1 MNFDWIIAPVTQ
13 AAILGAGLLGSLAI
27 WISAK
32 REMRVASRDIEQL
45 RLSTEATIKDL
56 TAQIQELKAAPATEP
71 EPAPAPIMTMT
82 MQGFNLTTR
91 TKVLR
96 MHRRGETASSIAAAL
111 GVQHEEVDLLV
122 KLDQM
127 LEAPAVIPVG

>member
-1 MNFDWIIAPVTQ
+1 MNFDWIIAPLTQ

-32 REMRVASRDIEQL
+32 SETRAASRELERL
-45 RLSTEATIKDL
+45 RMSTEATIKDL
-56 TAQIQELKAAPATEP
+56 TAQIQEIRAEP
-71 EPAPAPIMTMT
+71 ESEAPPVPAPIMN

-111 GVQHEEVDLLV
+111 GVPHEEVDLLL
-122 KLDQM
+122 KLDRM
-127 LEAPAVIPVG
+127 LEAPAVVPVG

>member
-1 MNFDWIIAPVTQ
+1 MNFDWIIAPATQ
-13 AAILGAGLLGSLAI
+13 AVILGAGLLGSLAI

-32 REMRVASRDIEQL
+32 KETRAASRAIELL
-45 RLSTEATIKDL
+45 RISTEATIKDL
-56 TAQIQELKAAPATEP
+56 TAQIQEMRAEPASEP
-71 EPAPAPIMTMT
+71 PPAPAPIMTM
-82 MQGFNLTTR
+82 QGFNLTIR

-111 GVQHEEVDLLV
+111 GVQHEEVDLLI

-127 LEAPAVIPVG
+127 LEAPALIAVG

>member
-1 MNFDWIIAPVTQ
+1 MNFEWIVAPLTQ

-32 REMRVASRDIEQL
+32 SETRAASRELERL
-45 RLSTEATIKDL
+45 RMSTEATIKDL
-56 TAQIQELKAAPATEP
+56 TAQIQEMRA
-71 EPAPAPIMTMT
+71 EPASEAPPASAPIMN

-122 KLDQM
+122 KLDRM
-127 LEAPAVIPVG
+127 LEAPDVIAAG

>member
-1 MNFDWIIAPVTQ
+1 MNFDWIVAPVTQ

-27 WISAK
+27 WIGAK
-32 REMRVASRDIEQL
+32 RETRAAAKQVELL
-45 RLSTEATIKDL
+45 RISTEETIKDL
-56 TAQIQELKAAPATEP
+56 AAQIQELRAEPAKEP
-71 EPAPAPIMTMT
+71 EPAPAPIMP

-96 MHRRGETASSIAAAL
+96 MHRRGESASSIAAAL

-127 LEAPAVIPVG
+127 LEAPAVISAR

>member
-1 MNFDWIIAPVTQ
+1 MNFDWIIAPLTQ

-32 REMRVASRDIEQL
+32 SETRAASRELERL
-45 RLSTEATIKDL
+45 RMSTEATIKDL
-56 TAQIQELKAAPATEP
+56 TAQIQEIRAEP
-71 EPAPAPIMTMT
+71 ESEAPPVPAPIMN

-111 GVQHEEVDLLV
+111 GVPHEEVDLLL

-127 LEAPAVIPVG
+127 LEAPAVVPVG

>member
-1 MNFDWIIAPVTQ
+1 MNFDWINAPLTQ

-32 REMRVASRDIEQL
+32 SGTRAASREVELL
-45 RLSTEATIKDL
+45 RISTEAMIKDL
-56 TAQIQELKAAPATEP
+56 TAQIQGMRAEPATETQ
-71 EPAPAPIMTMT
+71 PAPAPIMT

-111 GVQHEEVDLLV
+111 GVQHEEVDLLL

-127 LEAPAVIPVG
+127 LEAPAVIAIG